1 MFTSSASRMS
11 DPYGFDG
18 ILIDSC
24 RMANTCLWVVAFL
37 SYHQGYIRARLRSLI
52 PGGAA
57 VPAAYDVFLSHDWG
71 TDVQG
76 RNNHERVSK
85 VNAALSAA
93 GLVTWFDEERMRGDV
108 VQQMTDGIDRSS
120 VVLVF
125 VTSNYIR
132 KVAGEGPQ
140 GANDNCKV
148 R

>member
-1 MFTSSASRMS
+1 MS
-11 DPYGFDG
+11 IIYDQYVALVN
-18 ILIDSC
+18 IV
-24 RMANTCLWVVAFL
+24 ACLVAFI
-37 SYHQGYIRARLRSLI
+37 SYNKDYIKARLRSLI
-52 PGGAA
+52 PGSSEDAF
-57 VPAAYDVFLSHDWG
+57 DVFLTHDWG

-148 R
+148 RWGHP